1 MLKFDLP
8 IDICEGKTIMNN
20 EARLEAFEKML
31 SAVQNGYETANEKM
45 IKLKAEGKEKTVT
58 FRQLMGDK
66 MLYKSM
72 LSMYKLYGLTDD
84 NKV

>member
-1 MLKFDLP
+1 
-8 IDICEGKTIMNN
+8 MNN
-20 EARLEAFEKML
+20 EARVEVFEKML

-72 LSMYKLYGLTDD
+72 LSMYKIYGLADD
-84 NKV
+84 NEV

>member
-1 MLKFDLP
+1 
-8 IDICEGKTIMNN
+8 MNN
-20 EARLEAFEKML
+20 ESRLEAFEKML
-31 SAVQNGYETANEKM
+31 SAVQNGYETASEKM

-72 LSMYKLYGLTDD
+72 LSMYNIYGLTDAS
-84 NKV
+84 KV

>member
-1 MLKFDLP
+1 MTVN
-8 IDICEGKTIMNN
+8 ICERTVRMNN

-31 SAVQNGYETANEKM
+31 SAVRDGYASASEKM
-45 IKLKAEGKEKTVT
+45 INLKAEGKEKTVT

-72 LSMYKLYGLTDD
+72 LSMYKIYGLTDD
-84 NKV
+84 NEV

>member
-1 MLKFDLP
+1 MDSKS
-8 IDICEGKTIMNN
+8 
-20 EARLEAFEKML
+20 RLEAFEKML

-45 IKLKAEGKEKTVT
+45 ISLKSEGKEKTAA

-72 LSMYKLYGLTDD
+72 LSMYKVHGLTDD
-84 NKV
+84 NEF

>member
-1 MLKFDLP
+1 
-8 IDICEGKTIMNN
+8 MNN
-20 EARLEAFEKML
+20 EARVEVFEKML

-58 FRQLMGDK
+58 FRQLMDDK

-72 LSMYKLYGLTDD
+72 LSMYKLYGLADD
-84 NKV
+84 NEV

>member
-1 MLKFDLP
+1 MNVDKFD
-8 IDICEGKTIMNN
+8 
-20 EARLEAFEKML
+20 RLEAFEKML

-45 IKLKAEGKEKTVT
+45 TKLKAEGKEKTVT

-72 LSMYKLYGLTDD
+72 LSMYKIYGLTDD
-84 NKV
+84 NEA

>member
-1 MLKFDLP
+1 MKGELD
-8 IDICEGKTIMNN
+8 
-20 EARLEAFEKML
+20 RLEAFEKML

-45 IKLKAEGKEKTVT
+45 VKLKADGKEKTIT

-72 LSMYKLYGLTDD
+72 LSMYKIYGLTDD
-84 NKV
+84 NDV

>member
-1 MLKFDLP
+1 
-8 IDICEGKTIMNN
+8 MNN

-31 SAVQNGYETANEKM
+31 SAVRDGYASANEKM

-58 FRQLMGDK
+58 FRQHMSDK

-72 LSMYKLYGLTDD
+72 LSMYEIYGLTDD
-84 NKV
+84 NET

>member
-1 MLKFDLP
+1 
-8 IDICEGKTIMNN
+8 MNN
-20 EARLEAFEKML
+20 ESRLDAFEKML
-31 SAVQNGYETANEKM
+31 SAVQNGYETASEKM

-72 LSMYKLYGLTDD
+72 LSMYNIYGLTDD
-84 NKV
+84 SKV

>member
-1 MLKFDLP
+1 
-8 IDICEGKTIMNN
+8 MNSKS
-20 EARLEAFEKML
+20 RLEAFEKML

-45 IKLKAEGKEKTVT
+45 ISLKSEGKEKTAT

-72 LSMYKLYGLTDD
+72 LSMYKIYGLTDD
-84 NKV
+84 NEV

>member
-1 MLKFDLP
+1 
-8 IDICEGKTIMNN
+8 MNN
-20 EARLEAFEKML
+20 ESRLDAFEKML
-31 SAVQNGYETANEKM
+31 SAVQNGYEAASEKM

-72 LSMYKLYGLTDD
+72 LSMYNIYGLTDD
-84 NKV
+84 SKV